1 MTFVNESG
9 FATVPS
15 CTVSGF
21 LSGIH
26 TVMTFALKK
35 QKRLCRRT
43 VLCGQQT
50 GFTPVEENSLVMT
63 FASESGFATMLWS
76 KHFATQNGLRPPRF
90 LRGAYLHGQQFQGF
104 SRWNELFMPLFKQVE
119 ILISTQVS
127 TLSTPSNYRDFV
139 TVVSD
144 CRQSY
149 FIKRKGS
156 GNEWVSRMESAVGIH
171 FRRGKQQVSR
181 LLIRWNLSVY
191 SSV

>member
-1 MTFVNESG
+1 MTFVNESC

-26 TVMTFALKK
+26 PVMTFALKK

-76 KHFATQNGLRPPRF
+76 KHFATQNGLLSKFCYANRLQRQRSSLF
-90 LRGAYLHGQQFQGF
+90 LTAPFSSGCILAWSQFQGF

-119 ILISTQVS
+119 IADRT
-127 TLSTPSNYRDFV
+127 
-139 TVVSD
+139 
-144 CRQSY
+144 
-149 FIKRKGS
+149 
-156 GNEWVSRMESAVGIH
+156 
-171 FRRGKQQVSR
+171 RRCGCVATFAKQKS
-181 LLIRWNLSVY
+181 
-191 SSV
+191 